1 MAGVQALE
9 TKLQICI
16 TPQTADLTAVQF
28 AALTYIDI
36 CCLSEVPE
44 LGTETEFLS
53 EHCIDGTELT
63 GIGAKTGMETECSFF
78 YKAGCAG
85 QKFLLDEQG
94 KNISYAI
101 KLTYTDATPTTTP
114 TIIYAKIKIGGYVF
128 GSADK
133 DSFIPHTSSWK
144 ISQDPILVAPSAI

>member
-63 GIGAKTGMETECSFF
+63 GIGAKTGMETEVSFF
-78 YKAGCAG
+78 YTAGCEG
-85 QKFLLDEQG
+85 QKFLRDNGG
-94 KNISYAI
+94 KNTSYAVR
-101 KLTYTDATPTTTP
+101 LTYNDATATTTP
-114 TIIYAKIKIGGYVF
+114 TIIYAQVKIGGYVY

-144 ISQDPILVAPSAI
+144 ISQDPILFAPTTI

>member
-1 MAGVQALE
+1 MADVQVLG

-16 TPQTADLTAVQF
+16 TPQNGDLTAVEF

-36 CCLSEVPE
+36 CCASELPD

-63 GIGAKTGMETECSFF
+63 GIGAQTGMETEVTFF

-85 QKFLLDEQG
+85 QKFLRDNAGQ
-94 KNISYAI
+94 NVSYAI
-101 KLTYTDATPTTTP
+101 RETYNDATTTKTA
-114 TIIYAKIKIGGYVF
+114 TIVYAQVKLGGYV
-128 GSADK
+128 GNAGDVGE
-133 DSFIPHTSSWK
+133 FITHTSSWK
-144 ISQDPILVAPSAI
+144 ISQDPIWVEPTNI